1 MNGLPAS
8 PQAASF
14 TTSSQNP
21 YADPSLLDSE
31 ADRSFSQSTIQQSR
45 EQQQAQK
52 RKPNANEAL
61 ISSRER
67 EIEAIAQGVI
77 ELASIFQ
84 DLNSMVIDQ
93 GSLLDRIDYNVENT
107 LTQVKEADKELKVAT
122 NYQRRS
128 MKRKILL
135 LLIIIVAGMFILLG
149 LKLGRRKSPD
159 ANGVI
164 GQPNGEGAN
173 TNGAPF
179 NSLEERTWRRR
190 RKRLWDGGSDR
201 LSVVWT

>member
-1 MNGLPAS
+1 M
-8 PQAASF
+8 
-14 TTSSQNP
+14 QNP

-52 RKPNANEAL
+52 RRPNANEAL
-61 ISSRER
+61 IASRER

-84 DLNSMVIDQ
+84 DLNQMVIDQ

-107 LTQVKEADKELKVAT
+107 LTEVKEADKELKVAT

-128 MKRKILL
+128 VKRKIIL

-149 LKLGRRKSPD
+149 LKLGRRNAKEGGDGRIGIEPGGE
-159 ANGVI
+159 GVI
-164 GQPNGEGAN
+164 G
-173 TNGAPF
+173 TTDGAPF
-179 NSLEERTWRRR
+179 RVLRERVWRRR
-190 RKRLWDGGSDR
+190 RRRLWEGEMR
-201 LSVVWT
+201 SVLAV